1 MRRVISETIANA
13 DNQVARHF
21 FRRPLALAAG
31 LLASGV
37 AGCALPKLD
46 EAPKFGQPQRTA
58 EEIRQGKEH
67 FVRGQFGL
75 SEKYYRSAVERYPKD
90 PEAWLGLAASY
101 DQLARFKLADR
112 SYKRARA
119 LIGETPALL
128 NNMGYSQMLRGDLG
142 KAKRY
147 LVRAQ
152 QQSPGDVRITSNIE
166 ELNVRL
172 EKIGREPIPL

>member
-1 MRRVISETIANA
+1 
-13 DNQVARHF
+13 
-21 FRRPLALAAG
+21 
-31 LLASGV
+31 
-37 AGCALPKLD
+37 
-46 EAPKFGQPQRTA
+46 
-58 EEIRQGKEH
+58 
-67 FVRGQFGL
+67 
-75 SEKYYRSAVERYPKD
+75 
-90 PEAWLGLAASY
+90 
-101 DQLARFKLADR
+101 R

-152 QQSPGDVRITSNIE
+152 QQAPGDVRITSNIE